1 MKRSKEKEAI
11 IKVLQVYGLKEAN
24 LTSEFTRE
32 VIAEDIMKAQQ
43 EIWNEALSEIGLE
56 LK

>member
-24 LTSEFTRE
+24 LTSEFMRE

-43 EIWNEALSEIGLE
+43 EIWNAALSEIGLE

>member
-43 EIWNEALSEIGLE
+43 KIWNEALSEIGLE

>member
-32 VIAEDIMKAQQ
+32 VIAEDILQAQR
-43 EIWNEALSEIGLE
+43 EIWDNALSEMGLE

>member
-24 LTSEFTRE
+24 LTSEFMRE

>member
-24 LTSEFTRE
+24 LTSEFMRE

-43 EIWNEALSEIGLE
+43 EIWQEALSQIGVE